1 MDAEPLTTFI
11 AGRLPELWLR
21 TGEHLMLTGC
31 SSGAAMLIGIPIGML
46 VFRKSWLRNPAMGAI
61 GILQTIPSLAMLA
74 FLLALL
80 HRIGA
85 LPAIIALTIY
95 ALLPIVRNTLTGL
108 EGVSPQVMEAAKG
121 IGMTHGQ
128 QLRMVRIPLAA
139 PVIVAGIRTA
149 AVVGV
154 GIATL
159 SAFIGAGGLGQFINR
174 GLALSNTR
182 LILLG
187 AVPAALLALVIDFTI
202 GAFEWGLRPERK
214 RGNKGPVQAM
224 IRLTARFMP
233 ILLILA
239 GMFVYFTGPYAQ
251 KRQTSSAPRTGTV
264 IIGTKNFTEQL
275 ILGELM
281 AQIIEGQTGL
291 TVERR
296 FNLGGTMICHG
307 ALVNGE
313 IDLYAEYTG
322 TGLTAILKEPVI
334 SDPEKALHHVRKAY
348 HERFS
353 ARWLQPFGFNNTYAM
368 TVRKNDA
375 VQRQWHTI
383 SDLEDTASQLRAG
396 FTAEFAERPDGY
408 PGLSR
413 VYDLEFL
420 EVKDLD
426 PAIMYQAIANR
437 EVDLICAFATDG
449 RIAAHDLT
457 PLKDNRGFFPPYQA
471 APVVRQQCLTAH
483 PEVGNALSLLGGI
496 LDNAAMQRLNFEVD
510 GKKMSPAHVAGGF
523 LKAKLKTGDT
533 HRQRPSAKWGT

>member
-1 MDAEPLTTFI
+1 MDTVSLSTFI
-11 AGRLPELWLR
+11 SERLPELWLR

-31 SSGAAMLIGIPIGML
+31 SSGAAMLIGVPVGML
-46 VFRKSWLRNPAMGAI
+46 VLRKSWLRSPCMGAI

-85 LPAIIALTIY
+85 LPAIIALTLY

-121 IGMTHGQ
+121 IGMTEGQ

-187 AVPAALLALVIDFTI
+187 AVPAALLALVIDFII

-214 RGNKGPVQAM
+214 QAKKGSVQAM
-224 IRLTARFMP
+224 IRSVALMMP
-233 ILLILA
+233 ILLILT
-239 GMFVYFTGPYAQ
+239 GMFAYFTGPYAQ
-251 KRQTSSAPRTGTV
+251 NRQPSSAPGAGTM

-281 AQIIEGQTGL
+281 AQMIEAKTPL
-291 TVERR
+291 RVERR

-348 HERFS
+348 LEQIR
-353 ARWLQPFGFNNTYAM
+353 AGWLQPFGFNNTYTM
-368 TVRKNDA
+368 TVRKDNA
-375 VQRQWHTI
+375 LQHHWHNI

-408 PGLSR
+408 PGLRR
-413 VYDLEFL
+413 VYNLEFL

-437 EVDLICAFATDG
+437 EVDVICAFATDG
-449 RIAAHDLT
+449 RIAAHDLK
-457 PLKDNRGFFPPYQA
+457 PLNDDRGFFPPYQA
-471 APVVRQQCLTAH
+471 APVVREQFLIAH
-483 PEVGNALSLLGGI
+483 PEVADTLSLLDGV

-510 GKKMSPAHVAGGF
+510 GKKKSPADVAKAF
-523 LKAKLKTGDT
+523 LKAEGLI
-533 HRQRPSAKWGT
+533 

>member
-1 MDAEPLTTFI
+1 MNAVSISVFLAE
-11 AGRLPELWLR
+11 RLPELWLR

-31 SSGAAMLIGIPIGML
+31 SSGAAMLMGIPLGML
-46 VFRKSWLRNPAMGAI
+46 IFQKSWMRNPAMAGI

-85 LPAIIALTIY
+85 LPAIIALTLY

-108 EGVSPQVMEAAKG
+108 EGVSPQIVEAARG
-121 IGMTHGQ
+121 IGMTNGQ
-128 QLRMVRIPLAA
+128 QLRMVRIPLAL

-187 AVPAALLALVIDFTI
+187 AIPAALLALLIDFVI

-214 RGNKGPVQAM
+214 RPHAGPLQP
-224 IRLTARFMP
+224 ILRFTARIMP
-233 ILLILA
+233 VVFIVL
-239 GMFVYFTGPYAQ
+239 GVFVYITGPQA
-251 KRQTSSAPRTGTV
+251 RHWLSSGPSEETGRI

-281 AQIIEGQTGL
+281 AQVIERETGL
-291 TVERR
+291 RVDRR

-307 ALVNGE
+307 ALASGE

-322 TGLTAILKEPVI
+322 TGLTAILKSPAI
-334 SDPEKALHHVRKAY
+334 SDPQKALARVRDAY
-348 HERFS
+348 AKRFD
-353 ARWLQPFGFNNTYAM
+353 ARWLSPFGFNNTYAI
-368 TVRKNDA
+368 TVRKDDA
-375 VQRQWHTI
+375 APYGWRTI
-383 SDLEDTASQLRAG
+383 SDLQSDAPRLQAG

-408 PGLSR
+408 PGLQT
-413 VYDLEFL
+413 VYDLEFQTI
-420 EVKDLD
+420 KDLD
-426 PAIMYQAIANR
+426 PAIMYQAIASG
-437 EVDLICAFATDG
+437 EIDVICAFATDG
-449 RIAAHDLT
+449 RIAAHNLMPLT
-457 PLKDNRGFFPPYQA
+457 DDRGFFPPYEA
-471 APVVRQQCLTAH
+471 APVIRQDCLDAF
-483 PEVGNALSLLGGI
+483 PEVAEALSLLAGA
-496 LDNAAMQRLNFEVD
+496 LDTATMQRLNYEVD
-510 GKKMSPAHVAGGF
+510 GNGKSPAEVARKF
-523 LKAKLKTGDT
+523 LATI
-533 HRQRPSAKWGT
+533 